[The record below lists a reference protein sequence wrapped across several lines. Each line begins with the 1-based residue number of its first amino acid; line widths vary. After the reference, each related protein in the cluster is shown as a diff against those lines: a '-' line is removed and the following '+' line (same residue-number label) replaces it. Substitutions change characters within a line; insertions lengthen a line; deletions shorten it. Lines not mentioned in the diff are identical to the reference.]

1 MRPGPAHISDG
12 ILPVTEDRG
21 ITTPALG
28 MSAHSA
34 GVRPA
39 QGGREH
45 LRRGPPPD
53 VLQPGH
59 VPQRPEHGR
68 PSGRDR
74 PGPGLDHRS
83 LRDEPGPRRSNVRGV
98 RRAQDE
104 WRVECV
110 RAAHQH
116 RHQQQRHR
124 LLPAAA
130 SPTTSTGPAPG
141 SGSRSWPSTRATAR
155 PHRARRQAPRPAGS
169 DLSPAASP
177 ALATPPQHDGPWA
190 PPGGAHRLS

>member
-34 GVRPA
+34 GVRTA

-74 PGPGLDHRS
+74 VGPGLDHRS

-124 LLPAAA
+124 LLPVPGRLRGLGVVPGQVRGRQHDRTELVVRHPGPLAL
-130 SPTTSTGPAPG
+130 TFHGRPAPP
-141 SGSRSWPSTRATAR
+141 SPRHRSMTVT
-155 PHRARRQAPRPAGS
+155 G
-169 DLSPAASP
+169 L
-177 ALATPPQHDGPWA
+177 
-190 PPGGAHRLS
+190 PPGGAHRPS